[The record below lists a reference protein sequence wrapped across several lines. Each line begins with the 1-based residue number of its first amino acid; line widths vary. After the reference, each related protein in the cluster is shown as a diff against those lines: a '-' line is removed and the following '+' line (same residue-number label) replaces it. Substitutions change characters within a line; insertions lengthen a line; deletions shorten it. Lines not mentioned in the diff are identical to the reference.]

1 MAEAVAKDCVGAV
14 EGVLRAEVDGEGRS
28 VALLQPLGVPNPL
41 PVGGEE
47 AEGSREGEGVS
58 LMDGVPEGLLEGL
71 CEAAGLRLAILD
83 REEEPLGE
91 AWGLQLVERVLI
103 PLVEAR
109 AVVAALALTLPVP
122 VAPNAS
128 LGVCV
133 GVGAPEA
140 EPESVPPP
148 GELLE
153 RAEVEMLGLVKGLPE
168 VQALAAALEE
178 GASVGVTCAVPV
190 RFTVRVT
197 SGEGVR
203 DAAGVEVAKP
213 VAGGDTEGLDVPPP
227 PASPGEPVASP
238 VGLRDML
245 ADTLLQA
252 LELVLWLGEWEEE
265 GEREVLVLRE
275 ALADTVRVGAPCVR
289 VSTGETLGLGEKEAT
304 LGLGGAVRL
313 SVGML
318 GLEVGDGVMLVE
330 PVVSALVTEE
340 SVFVGLMV

>member
-1 MAEAVAKDCVGAV
+1 MGAV
-14 EGVLRAEVDGEGRS
+14 EGVLRAVVDGEGS
-28 VALLQPLGVPNPL
+28 GVALLQTLGELRPL

-47 AEGSREGEGVS
+47 AEGSSEGEGVS
-58 LMDGVPEGLLEGL
+58 LMDGVPEELMEGL
-71 CEAAGLRLAILD
+71 REAAGLRLAILD
-83 REEEPLGE
+83 REAEPLGE
-91 AWGLQLVERVLI
+91 AWELQLGERVLT

-122 VAPNAS
+122 VAPNTS

-133 GVGAPEA
+133 GVGAPETEA
-140 EPESVPPP
+140 ERVPPP
-148 GELLE
+148 GELLGK
-153 RAEVEMLGLVKGLPE
+153 AVVEVLGEVKGLPE

-178 GASVGVTCAVPV
+178 GASVGVTSAVPV
-190 RFTVRVT
+190 RFMVLVT
-197 SGEGVR
+197 SGDGVR

-227 PASPGEPVASP
+227 PAPPGEPVASP

-245 ADTLLQA
+245 AEMLLQA
-252 LELVLWLGEWEEE
+252 LALVLWLGDWEEE
-265 GEREVLVLRE
+265 GERETLVLRE

-289 VSTGETLGLGEKEAT
+289 VSAGETLGLGEKEAT

-318 GLEVGDGVMLVE
+318 GLEVGDGVMLAE
-330 PVVSALVTEE
+330 PVVRALVTEE
-340 SVFVGLMV
+340 SVLVGLMV